1 MSSSLRGIV
10 GRQLLKTITPLWLL
24 ACLLVGLLA
33 HHEVS
38 ELYDEQQQLFARQL
52 YHTLPQLKNGSTD
65 VQHEENADHQAVAI
79 WDSQAR
85 PLVADTDGMQ
95 LTPRPGFTGFVTSLH
110 DQEIWRVYYYSGAQ
124 GTVAVAQEES
134 ERWELMRGLL
144 LAQLLWLLI
153 LPLAMLAIWWALGRS
168 LRPLADI
175 RAQLQQRRTDDDS
188 PLSTDVPSEIR
199 PLIDAMN
206 QLIARVANTLQH
218 ERRFTADAAHELRS
232 PLAGLR
238 VQAELVQLLDDPA
251 ARQAAIGK
259 VLASVDRASHL
270 VDELLALSRL
280 EQQQTLPF
288 APLSW
293 PAIAENAVAEVAAAA
308 AQRATRIELQLATSG
323 PLTDGDASLLQLLLR
338 NLLDNAVRY
347 SPPGSQVQLQIS
359 PQQLQVLDNGP
370 GIADEHLARI
380 GERFYRPPGQDASG
394 SGLGLSIVGRIARLH
409 GLQLAWHNRPEG
421 GLCVTLQP
429 APAITQSDSP

>member
-1 MSSSLRGIV
+1 MSHSLRGIV

-52 YHTLPQLKNGSTD
+52 YHTLPQLKNGSSN
-65 VQHEENADHQAVAI
+65 VRHEENADHQAVAI
-79 WDSQAR
+79 WDHQAR
-85 PLVADTDGMQ
+85 ALVADTDGMQ

-110 DQEIWRVYYYSGAQ
+110 DQEIWRVYYYSGEL

-144 LAQLLWLLI
+144 LTQLLWLLI

-175 RAQLQQRRTDDDS
+175 RAQLEQRRTDDDS
-188 PLSTDVPSEIR
+188 PLATDVPSEIR

-270 VDELLALSRL
+270 VDELLALARL
-280 EQQQTLPF
+280 EQQQALPF
-288 APLSW
+288 APLAW
-293 PAIAENAVAEVAAAA
+293 PAIADKAIAEVAATAS
-308 AQRATRIELQLATSG
+308 RRDTRLTVQHNGHG
-323 PLTDGDASLLQLLLR
+323 PLADGDASLLQLLLR

-347 SPPGSQVQLQIS
+347 SPPGSEVTLLIS
-359 PQQLQVLDNGP
+359 PQQLQVRDNGP

-380 GERFYRPPGQDASG
+380 GERFYRPAGQEASG

-409 GLQLAWHNRPEG
+409 GLQVQWYNHPEG

-429 APAITQSDSP
+429 APAITQSHSR

>member
-1 MSSSLRGIV
+1 MSSSLRGTV
-10 GRQLLKTITPLWLL
+10 GRSLLKTITPLWLL

-52 YHTLPQLKNGSTD
+52 YHTLPQLKSGASHAR
-65 VQHEENADHQAVAI
+65 HEENADHQAVAI

-85 PLVADTDGMQ
+85 ALVADTDGMQ
-95 LTPRPGFTGFVTSLH
+95 LSPRPGFTGFVTSLH
-110 DQEIWRVYYYSGAQ
+110 DKEIWRVYYYSGEQ
-124 GTVAVAQEES
+124 GTVAVAQEEG

-144 LAQLLWLLI
+144 LTQLLWLII
-153 LPLAMLAIWWALGRS
+153 LPVAMLAIWWALGRGLS
-168 LRPLADI
+168 PLVHI
-175 RAQLQQRRTDDDS
+175 RQQLQQRSTDDDT
-188 PLSTDVPSEIR
+188 PLPTDVPSEIR

-206 QLIARVANTLQH
+206 QLIARVASTLQH

-238 VQAELVQLLDDPA
+238 VQAELVQLLDEPA

-293 PAIAENAVAEVAAAA
+293 PAIAELAMAEVAAAA
-308 AQRATRIELQLATSG
+308 TQRATRIELQLDGHG
-323 PLTDGDASLLQLLLR
+323 PLADGDASLLQLLLR

-347 SPPGSQVQLQIS
+347 SPPGSQVALQIG
-359 PQQLQVLDNGP
+359 PQQIQVLDNGP
-370 GIADEHLARI
+370 GIAAEHLARI
-380 GERFYRPPGQDASG
+380 GERFYRPAGQDASG
-394 SGLGLSIVGRIARLH
+394 SGLGLSIVGRIASLH
-409 GLQLAWHNRPEG
+409 RLQLAWHNRPEG

-429 APAITQSDSP
+429 RATQ